1 MRTPILVFFFLLVI
15 FSSNSQVVKEANVRL
30 FSLVEKGD
38 TISFLKTDTCLTKK
52 KPTILFCQG
61 SMPIPM
67 VIVDSK
73 GPFIPYF
80 NFDYRKLSDRYNI
93 IVISMPHTPT
103 QVKSDHLNKKY
114 EYITDTIDQHSYDP
128 LYLRDNYLEKY
139 VERAE
144 KVIDFLKKQKWVD
157 ITKIAVFGHSQ
168 GSYIAA
174 KLAARNKSIKALGYS
189 GGNPDGRFTQY
200 IRSVRR
206 AVLTKKISAQE
217 AQNSINDIYET
228 WSFYCKG
235 IDKDSIGIDNVKS
248 WKSFTYSAREELA
261 KMKTPIYVAYG
272 AEDLEHA
279 ESCDLLPIYF
289 ERAGKT
295 NYKMMP
301 LVGCGHNFE
310 EISPEGMPNWDKMH
324 WDDVMNGFIEWWESL
339 KE

>member
-1 MRTPILVFFFLLVI
+1 MKKLFIVHLFISITFI
-15 FSSNSQVVKEANVRL
+15 SYSQIVKEANVRL
-30 FSLVEKGD
+30 FCIEEKED
-38 TISFLKTDTCLTKK
+38 TICFLKTDTCLTKK

-61 SMPIPM
+61 SMPIPL
-67 VIVDSK
+67 IIIDSK
-73 GPFIPYF
+73 GSFVPFANCY
-80 NFDYRKLSDRYNI
+80 NKLSDRYNI
-93 IVISMPHTPT
+93 IVVSMPHTPAWA
-103 QVKSDHLNKKY
+103 KSDHLNKNY
-114 EYITDTIDQHSYDP
+114 EYITDTIDKHSYNQ

-139 VERAE
+139 VERANY
-144 KVIDFLKKQKWVD
+144 VIRYLQKQAWVD
-157 ITKIAVFGHSQ
+157 KSRLVVVGHSQ

-174 KLAARNKSIKALGYS
+174 KLAIENKSIKALGYF

-200 IRSVRR
+200 IRAKRR
-206 AVLTKKISAQE
+206 AVLTKKTSVQE
-217 AQNSINDIYET
+217 AQNDINKLYDT
-228 WSFYCKG
+228 WNQYCKG

-272 AEDLEHA
+272 TEDLEHA

-310 EISPEGMPNWDKMH
+310 EISPEGVPNWDKMH
-324 WDDVMNGFIEWWESL
+324 WNDVMNGFIEWWESL